1 MQARAF
7 VPNKYY
13 LLIYKRNLISYTDA
27 SNFVKKYWCLLPC
40 ISSALLLETLQNV
53 ILVEIDIMETILLYF
68 IEAITSMRNYFIL
81 RF

>member
-27 SNFVKKYWCLLPC
+27 SSFVKKHLCLLPF
-40 ISSALLLETLQNV
+40 IFMFLPEAANHTIIASIQHYIDYHLAVPSSP
-53 ILVEIDIMETILLYF
+53 
-68 IEAITSMRNYFIL
+68 S
-81 RF
+81 